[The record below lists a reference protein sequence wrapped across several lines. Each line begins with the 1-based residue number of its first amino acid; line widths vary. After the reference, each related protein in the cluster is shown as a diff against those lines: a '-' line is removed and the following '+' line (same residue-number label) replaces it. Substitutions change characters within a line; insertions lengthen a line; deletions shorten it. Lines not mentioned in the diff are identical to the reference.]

1 MVLSTDAWPGAM
13 FGPRNTNRLG
23 KPASAVPRY
32 ALGGRSAQCEA
43 RLRPAPSNTYR
54 ATGGEATSN
63 PVPKQ
68 TYLTINGP
76 GLSNV
81 QSLAP
86 SGDKINAGEWIDYGG
101 SKALGNPIANF
112 PDEGT
117 ITIDTR

>member
-1 MVLSTDAWPGAM
+1 MPRFMLSAILVLALVGCSNKGGREAKVTVVI
-13 FGPRNTNRLG
+13 GPHLQ
-23 KPASAVPRY
+23 
-32 ALGGRSAQCEA
+32 ALGVTLVDWRYSKSEQTFG
-43 RLRPAPSNTYR
+43 LKLK
-54 ATGGEATSN
+54 TSN